1 VAHWASSLSAFL
13 SKLAHPLSKQQASKR
28 AFRMVKP
35 ALAAG
40 SALPERPKRWWRTQL
55 GDQCEA
61 PSRDVPYCGWGDA
74 DHRVSE
80 AILTSSSGETKAPT
94 AGRYKTA
101 VAWLSCAAGLRVA
114 KGSRWPSAGR
124 HRSKELYYGTH
135 LPGASAALVCCGT
148 IDVPRAEGPSARRKG
163 RGDAAQIKTDPSVSR
178 WLATGG
184 AATRRGTCS
193 VGNSAFP

>member
-1 VAHWASSLSAFL
+1 MTTTPLPSCICRLSAPWFRHYSMSIL
-13 SKLAHPLSKQQASKR
+13 RHLLGDPRLPTTRWQAL
-28 AFRMVKP
+28 RMVKP
-35 ALAAG
+35 ALEAG
-40 SALPERPKRWWRTQL
+40 STLPERPKRWRRTQL

-61 PSRDVPYCGWGDA
+61 PSRDV
-74 DHRVSE
+74 
-80 AILTSSSGETKAPT
+80 
-94 AGRYKTA
+94 
-101 VAWLSCAAGLRVA
+101 
-114 KGSRWPSAGR
+114 SRW
-124 HRSKELYYGTH
+124 HRFKELYYGTH